1 MVHILKTY
9 AVCKLLGSIKRL
21 LTLFSLVFFFS
32 QDESASVISFTSSVH
47 SLNNDT
53 IRHRSEDLDTKIE
66 CVDSLV
72 SLLGCND
79 IDKMSKTFLAM
90 SSSPSNCD
98 LMRNHHV
105 VEILVKILHGE
116 KPHPPDIR
124 RKAGRALHNIV
135 HAHPEQRQCKREAK
149 ILKLLEVLRMYA
161 DFLRDVSHSGERGI
175 AIRQKG
181 CGQLRLG
188 VALTDDKLHPLE
200 PRAGVCG

>member
-1 MVHILKTY
+1 M
-9 AVCKLLGSIKRL
+9 
-21 LTLFSLVFFFS
+21 
-32 QDESASVISFTSSVH
+32 ISFTSSVH
-47 SLNNDT
+47 SLNNDVAQ
-53 IRHRSEDLDTKIE
+53 RHRQEDIDTKIE

-79 IDKMSKTFLAM
+79 IDKMSRHFLAM
-90 SSSPSNCD
+90 SSSPTNCD

-105 VEILVKILHGE
+105 VDILVKILHAGE
-116 KPHPPDIR
+116 KPHPREVR

-149 ILKLLEVLRMYA
+149 ILKLLEVLRMYS

-175 AIRQKG
+175 AISQKG

-188 VALTDDKLHPLE
+188 VAFTDDHQEILL
-200 PRAGVCG
+200 CGKSNIGAAFFLQRK